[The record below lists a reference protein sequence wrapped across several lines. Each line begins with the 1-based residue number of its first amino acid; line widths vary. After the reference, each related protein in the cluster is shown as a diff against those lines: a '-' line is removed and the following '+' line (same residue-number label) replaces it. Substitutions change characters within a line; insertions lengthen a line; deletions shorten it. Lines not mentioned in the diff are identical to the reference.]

1 MTYLWTLVSS
11 SRSVFSTPWV
21 RDRALDGEPIGAIRA
36 QLNDFGSKPLCS
48 LIGGERTAPDR
59 AAFYNGALVRYLDYM
74 DSYLAKDETIQRQ
87 SSGDTRRRRIRRR
100 TRRDLPDGSCRS
112 LPGSCSVE
120 RQAPVVTR
128 IHHTTQ
134 GAYAV
139 GAGVA
144 KALGLDAIRTA
155 NAIALSGV
163 GNVALR
169 VTRTGELS
177 QWKGLAY
184 PNTAFIGTHAV
195 FLAMRGITGPAE
207 VFEGNKGFKES
218 ISGPYRID
226 WESENLERVT
236 RTIVKKYNAEIHAQ
250 STIEDTLELR
260 ELHGFGGDAVAR
272 VEIDIFDVAH
282 KIIGGGEEGDKT
294 IVCTKEQADHSL
306 QYMVAVALCDG
317 KLLPAQ
323 YAPQRIL
330 APDVQSL
337 LRSVAVRPG
346 IVVLGGAAVA
356 ITGYV
361 LMFPFYGT
369 TIDTMQYAQMI
380 HAVVAMLFVQQCSVT
395 SISAPSAWKAPSRP
409 WVKAPS
415 TSTGPRNTTACGWKT
430 RCRVSA
436 PIRDASDRL
445 LHLPNNQSAIG
456 AIDRSLERA
465 RRDMSTIATARSRLK
480 DAPDI
485 QPAGDA
491 IFTRPIT
498 RTSERCTWCS
508 RSVRD

>member
-1 MTYLWTLVSS
+1 MLTLNARMELNSFVDADMTTELDQLAAFVARAQYDDL
-11 SRSVFSTPWV
+11 SVDARQQLKIRVLNSLGCAIG
-21 RDRALDGEPIGAIRA
+21 ALDGEPIGAIRA

-74 DSYLAKDETIQRQ
+74 DSYLAKDETCHPSDNLAAILAAAEYA
-87 SSGDTRRRRIRRR
+87 DA
-100 TRRDLPDGSCRS
+100 
-112 LPGSCSVE
+112 PGETFLTALAVAYQVHARLSDE
-120 RQAPVVTR
+120 APVR
-128 IHHTTQ
+128 DRGFDHTTQ

-163 GNVALR
+163 GNVALQ

-380 HAVVAMLFVQQCSVT
+380 HAVVAMLFVAAMLGHIYIGTIGMEGAFEAMGEGTVDINWAKEHHRLWLEDEMSHISPNKGRQRSAVT
-395 SISAPSAWKAPSRP
+395 
-409 WVKAPS
+409 
-415 TSTGPRNTTACGWKT
+415 
-430 RCRVSA
+430 
-436 PIRDASDRL
+436 
-445 LHLPNNQSAIG
+445 
-456 AIDRSLERA
+456 
-465 RRDMSTIATARSRLK
+465 
-480 DAPDI
+480 
-485 QPAGDA
+485 PA
-491 IFTRPIT
+491 
-498 RTSERCTWCS
+498 E
-508 RSVRD
+508 

>member
-1 MTYLWTLVSS
+1 MLTLNARMELNSFGDADMTTELDQLAAFVARAQYDDL
-11 SRSVFSTPWV
+11 SVDARQQLKIRVLDSLGCAIG
-21 RDRALDGEPIGAIRA
+21 ALDGEPIGAIRA

-48 LIGGERTAPDR
+48 LIGGEQTAPDR

-74 DSYLAKDETIQRQ
+74 DSYLAKDETCHPSDNLAAILAAAEYA
-87 SSGDTRRRRIRRR
+87 DA
-100 TRRDLPDGSCRS
+100 
-112 LPGSCSVE
+112 PGETFLTALAVAYQVHARLSDE
-120 RQAPVVTR
+120 APVR
-128 IHHTTQ
+128 DRGFDHTTQ

-250 STIEDTLELR
+250 STIEGTLELR

-294 IVCTKEQADHSL
+294 IVRTKEQADHSL

-317 KLLPAQ
+317 ELLPAQ

-337 LRSVAVRPG
+337 LRRVAVRPD
-346 IVVLGGAAVA
+346 ADFSAR
-356 ITGYV
+356 
-361 LMFPFYGT
+361 FPEE
-369 TIDTMQYAQMI
+369 MA
-380 HAVVAMLFVQQCSVT
+380 
-395 SISAPSAWKAPSRP
+395 
-409 WVKAPS
+409 
-415 TSTGPRNTTACGWKT
+415 
-430 RCRVSA
+430 CRVSITFHDGRRFEIEKQDYEGFHTRPMSWA
-436 PIRDASDRL
+436 SVAAKFHRLAKPYANAEVERTIVDTVGRLDKLRVRDLTRL
-445 LHLPNNQSAIG
+445 LASVG
-456 AIDRSLERA
+456 ANDR
-465 RRDMSTIATARSRLK
+465 
-480 DAPDI
+480 P
-485 QPAGDA
+485 
-491 IFTRPIT
+491 
-498 RTSERCTWCS
+498 
-508 RSVRD
+508 

>member
-1 MTYLWTLVSS
+1 MSGHLQNRTMLTLNARMELNSFVDADMTTELDQLAAFVARAQYDDL
-11 SRSVFSTPWV
+11 SVDARQQLKIRVLDSLGCAIG
-21 RDRALDGEPIGAIRA
+21 ALDGEPIGAIRA

-74 DSYLAKDETIQRQ
+74 DSYLAKDETCHPSDNLAAILAAAEYA
-87 SSGDTRRRRIRRR
+87 DA
-100 TRRDLPDGSCRS
+100 
-112 LPGSCSVE
+112 PGETFLTALAVAYQVHARLSDE
-120 RQAPVVTR
+120 APVR
-128 IHHTTQ
+128 DRGFDHTTQ

-380 HAVVAMLFVQQCSVT
+380 HAVVAMLFVAAMLGHIYIGTIGMEGAFEAMGEGTVDINWAKEHHRLWLEDEMSHISPNKGRQRSAVT
-395 SISAPSAWKAPSRP
+395 
-409 WVKAPS
+409 
-415 TSTGPRNTTACGWKT
+415 
-430 RCRVSA
+430 
-436 PIRDASDRL
+436 
-445 LHLPNNQSAIG
+445 
-456 AIDRSLERA
+456 
-465 RRDMSTIATARSRLK
+465 
-480 DAPDI
+480 
-485 QPAGDA
+485 PA
-491 IFTRPIT
+491 
-498 RTSERCTWCS
+498 E
-508 RSVRD
+508 